1 MRFFSLW
8 PMFAVLSFPLFVS
21 SVRADQDPSGPTAG
35 QAALDALLKGN
46 ERYTQGQPSACSKAG
61 PALRETVSHSQKPSA
76 VILTCMDSRLPPEI
90 VFDQSLGDV
99 FAVRVA
105 GNVLDPMTAGSIE
118 FVVQR
123 FDTPLVVVL
132 GHERCGAATALVD
145 GSVKPE
151 GQSGIILKALEP
163 AWKAI
168 AGKTAGKDRSE
179 VVEMVTDENVAM
191 VTAALAKRPFLARRV
206 KEGRLEI
213 VGAKYDLDDG
223 QVTLLSTR
231 R

>member
-1 MRFFSLW
+1 MRFFSLS
-8 PMFAVLSFPLFVS
+8 PMIAMLVLPLLAS
-21 SVRADQDPSGPTAG
+21 AARADQAAKGPTAG
-35 QAALDALLKGN
+35 QAAIEALLKGN
-46 ERYTQGQPSACSKAG
+46 QRYVRGQPAACSKAG
-61 PALRETVSHSQKPSA
+61 SAREAVSHAQKPSA
-76 VILTCMDSRLPPEI
+76 VILTCMDSRVPPEI
-90 VFDQSLGDV
+90 VFDQTVGDV

-132 GHERCGAATALVD
+132 GHERCGAATALVG

-151 GQSGIILKALEP
+151 GDSGIILKALEP

-168 AGKTAGKDRSE
+168 KSKTTGRSPSE
-179 VVEMVTDENVAM
+179 VIEMLTDENIGM
-191 VTAALAKRPFLARRV
+191 VTAALAKRPFLAKRI

-223 QVTLLSTR
+223 AVTLLSTKR
-231 R
+231 